1 MHLLS
6 KLRPLSFEHFVP
18 ILDLSILSHE
28 EIERLANFDP
38 LVLFGDVARGSFVRS
53 ERRDLERS
61 GGNERSVE
69 ADLAVEVIRCGLEV
83 LEEAFE
89 RSEIGV
95 SRQEAGRADFG
106 RDFDRKQLQ
115 EKTTSVISTSGQLLD
130 PILPS

>member
-1 MHLLS
+1 M
-6 KLRPLSFEHFVP
+6 
-18 ILDLSILSHE
+18 
-28 EIERLANFDP
+28 
-38 LVLFGDVARGSFVRS
+38 RS

-106 RDFDRKQLQ
+106 RDFDRKQ
-115 EKTTSVISTSGQLLD
+115 EKTTSVISTFGPLLD